1 MQVDHPT
8 HRLLVVAS
16 VEHVFRGSRATLL
29 KNALL
34 FLDLHL
40 DLINLVEASLVL
52 EFENCGI
59 LLPDALSE
67 LVLLDAALL
76 EVLVVLLVETALH
89 PHEALH
95 QSARPELPTLSS
107 LRFDATLGRL
117 AEHLA
122 AHIRGLVTE
131 HWERQVQNLINHV
144 HIAEYVVQILQY
156 RVG

>member
-1 MQVDHPT
+1 MQVNHPT
-8 HRLLVVAS
+8 HRLLVVTR
-16 VEHVFRGSRATLL
+16 VEHVFRGSLATLL

-59 LLPDALSE
+59 LLLDALSE
-67 LVLLDAALL
+67 LILFDAALL
-76 EVLVVLLVETALH
+76 EILVVLLIQATLH

-95 QSARPELPTLSS
+95 KSARPELPTLSS

-122 AHIRGLVTE
+122 AHTCGLVTE
-131 HWERQVQNLINHV
+131 HWERH
-144 HIAEYVVQILQY
+144 
-156 RVG
+156 